1 MTTNMDSASEPRLTY
16 LGNQKYLVFYFS
28 GGHEYYS
35 LVTST
40 GVDTGAALPSVEDAE
55 VVALLGPD
63 GKPTGAFVIVS
74 DLGTSVV
81 AQKYD
86 ADGIADGDAITIVES
101 KNSGNLDVAATAL
114 KDGGYAIVY
123 IEPSTNPDNTSVDR
137 GDVFVRTVH
146 GDSLGDPIKIN
157 ARAAIDGKSAQY
169 YVDIAEM
176 ADGRLSV
183 TWQDDS
189 TLHGIISTTI
199 VDTRT
204 SAVTVIGTSQNDTY
218 VGTEFNDSLFGAG
231 GNDLLRGEAGDD
243 TLVGGAN
250 NDTLIGGTGAD
261 RLDGGDG
268 NDTYTI
274 QDGTDIVV
282 EAANAGIDTVNVSVS
297 HILSANVENL
307 IATGSGALVLTGNDL
322 GNAITGNGADNVI
335 NGGAGADTMMGGAG
349 NDIYYVDNPGD
360 VVIDTSGND
369 TVFLSGSGSLANLTG
384 IETVKL
390 ATTGAAT
397 IDGNATAN
405 TLNGND
411 ATNTLN
417 GMEGDDILF
426 GFGGGDVLNGGIG
439 NDTLFGGQGKDILT
453 GGAGRDIFV
462 FDAKLARTNAANKAA
477 NLDRITDFSVR
488 DDTIQLAKSVFTKL
502 AKKGALSSGA
512 FYAGNAAHDKDD
524 RIIYVKKT
532 GALLYD
538 QDGAGSHAAIQF
550 ATMWTGSKHPN
561 LNHHDFFVI

>member
-1 MTTNMDSASEPRLTY
+1 MAY
-16 LGNQKYLVFYFS
+16 LGNEKYLALYS
-28 GGHEYYS
+28 IGASEYYS
-35 LVTST
+35 IVAPSGILS
-40 GVDTGAALPSVEDAE
+40 GAQIDSVEDAE
-55 VVALLGPD
+55 VIALLGPD
-63 GKPTGAFVIVS
+63 GQPTGAFVIVS
-74 DLGTSVV
+74 DLGTSIV
-81 AQKYD
+81 AQKFK
-86 ADGIADGDAITIVES
+86 ASGEIDGNVTTVVGS
-101 KNSGNLDVAATAL
+101 KNSGNLNLAATAL
-114 KDGGYAIVY
+114 KDGGYAVVY
-123 IEPSTNPDNTSVDR
+123 IEPSTNPDDADPAADR

-204 SAVTVIGTSQNDTY
+204 AAVTVIGTSQNDTY

-349 NDIYYVDNPGD
+349 NDIYYVDNLGD

-369 TVFLSGSGSLANLTG
+369 TVFLSGSGSLANLNG
-384 IETVKL
+384 IETARL

-397 IDGNATAN
+397 IDGNATGN

-453 GGAGRDIFV
+453 GGAGRDVFV

>member
-1 MTTNMDSASEPRLTY
+1 M
-16 LGNQKYLVFYFS
+16 
-28 GGHEYYS
+28 
-35 LVTST
+35 
-40 GVDTGAALPSVEDAE
+40 
-55 VVALLGPD
+55 LGPD
-63 GKPTGAFVIVS
+63 GQADRRVR
-74 DLGTSVV
+74 DRLGSRHIHRRTKIRRQRRDRWQCDYLV
-81 AQKYD
+81 
-86 ADGIADGDAITIVES
+86 GS
-101 KNSGNLDVAATAL
+101 KNSGNFDLAATAL
-114 KDGGYAIVY
+114 KDGGYAVVY
-123 IEPSTNPDNTSVDR
+123 IEPSTNPDDADPAADR

-204 SAVTVIGTSQNDTY
+204 AAVTVIGTSQNDTY

-307 IATGSGALVLTGNDL
+307 DRYRV
-322 GNAITGNGADNVI
+322 
-335 NGGAGADTMMGGAG
+335 GGARAHR
-349 NDIYYVDNPGD
+349 
-360 VVIDTSGND
+360 
-369 TVFLSGSGSLANLTG
+369 
-384 IETVKL
+384 
-390 ATTGAAT
+390 AT
-397 IDGNATAN
+397 ISITPLRATAP
-405 TLNGND
+405 TMSSM
-411 ATNTLN
+411 A
-417 GMEGDDILF
+417 
-426 GFGGGDVLNGGIG
+426 
-439 NDTLFGGQGKDILT
+439 
-453 GGAGRDIFV
+453 
-462 FDAKLARTNAANKAA
+462 ARAPT
-477 NLDRITDFSVR
+477 
-488 DDTIQLAKSVFTKL
+488 
-502 AKKGALSSGA
+502 
-512 FYAGNAAHDKDD
+512 
-524 RIIYVKKT
+524 
-532 GALLYD
+532 
-538 QDGAGSHAAIQF
+538 
-550 ATMWTGSKHPN
+550 P
-561 LNHHDFFVI
+561 